1 MKKYIQPT
9 CASIEFSGET
19 LMNNFSN
26 FSIEDKV
33 TNADALTK
41 KRKSGWSCDLWT
53 SEEDEF

>member
-19 LMNNFSN
+19 LMNNSSN
-26 FSIEDKV
+26 FSIENDV
-33 TNADALTK
+33 TDAPALTK

>member
-19 LMNNFSN
+19 LMNNISN
-26 FSIEDKV
+26 FSMVNKETD
-33 TNADALTK
+33 ADALTK

>member
-19 LMNNFSN
+19 LMNNISN
-26 FSIEDKV
+26 FSMVNEE
-33 TNADALTK
+33 TQSDALTK

-53 SEEDEF
+53 TEEDEF

>member
-19 LMNNFSN
+19 LMNNFSMVN
-26 FSIEDKV
+26 KETES
-33 TNADALTK
+33 DALTK

>member
-1 MKKYIQPT
+1 MKKYIHPT

-19 LMNNFSN
+19 LMNNFSMVN
-26 FSIEDKV
+26 KETD
-33 TNADALTK
+33 ADALTK